1 MTTTA
6 QKIANL
12 KASILKSPPVCS
24 GTCPISAQDGILTYG
39 MKEDGSARW
48 VDLAK
53 ATPEQLNTLSEACQK
68 ATFGRNQEDILD
80 ETYRKAG
87 QMSAKDFTTRFNLEK
102 SGILDGVYTHLLEG
116 FGETGKR
123 IEAELYKLNVYG
135 KGSFFKA
142 HKDTP
147 RGEKMFGSLVV
158 VFPAAH
164 VGGALLLRHDG
175 KEEEF
180 NSAHILSSF
189 DTPTV
194 AYIAFYGDVEHEVAL
209 VESGHRVTL
218 TYNLYFAKATPAL
231 KWSPSAR
238 SSSDLTSSLSALLN
252 DETFLP
258 EGGILGFGL
267 RYAYPVNDRTSLHR
281 MKSVLKG
288 TDALL
293 VRASEQLGLE
303 TSLKAVYS
311 NDSGVIMLDS
321 ILMGSLGD
329 EQVEDS
335 IIERLNRD
343 YHGDILEQD
352 IYDTYDT
359 STVTEVTWITQ
370 MSSLIDLEATY
381 ISYGNEPSIEYIYGD
396 LALMVY
402 IPDPNN
408 LGLSQGSEKSEEEA
422 EL

>member
-1 MTTTA
+1 
-6 QKIANL
+6 
-12 KASILKSPPVCS
+12 
-24 GTCPISAQDGILTYG
+24 
-39 MKEDGSARW
+39 
-48 VDLAK
+48 
-53 ATPEQLNTLSEACQK
+53 
-68 ATFGRNQEDILD
+68 
-80 ETYRKAG
+80 
-87 QMSAKDFTTRFNLEK
+87 
-102 SGILDGVYTHLLEG
+102 
-116 FGETGKR
+116 
-123 IEAELYKLNVYG
+123 
-135 KGSFFKA
+135 
-142 HKDTP
+142 
-147 RGEKMFGSLVV
+147 MFGSLVV

-164 VGGALLLRHDG
+164 VGGAFLLRHDG

-267 RYAYPVNDRTSLHR
+267 RHAYPVNDRTSLHR

-329 EQVEDS
+329 EEVEDS

-352 IYDTYDT
+352 IYDT
-359 STVTEVTWITQ
+359 SIVTEVTWITQ

-402 IPDPNN
+402 ITDPSD
-408 LGLSQGSEKSEEEA
+408 LGLSQASEKSEEEG

>member
-1 MTTTA
+1 MPLCGLPTSPPP
-6 QKIANL
+6 L
-12 KASILKSPPVCS
+12 VHPPVCS

-48 VDLAK
+48 VDLVK

-87 QMSAKDFTTRFNLEK
+87 QMSATDFTTRFNLEK

-116 FGETGKR
+116 FGEAGKR

-147 RGEKMFGSLVV
+147 RGEKMFGSLVI

-189 DTPTV
+189 DAPTV
-194 AYIAFYGDVEHEVAL
+194 AYIAFYGDIEHEVAL

-238 SSSDLTSSLSALLN
+238 SSSDLKSSLSSLLN

-267 RYAYPVNDRTSLHR
+267 RTSLHR

-288 TDALL
+288 TDSLL
-293 VRASEQLGLE
+293 ARASEQLGLE

-311 NDSGVIMLDS
+311 KDSGVIMLDS

-329 EQVEDS
+329 EQVEES

-352 IYDTYDT
+352 PYDTYDT

-381 ISYGNEPSIEYIYGD
+381 ISYGNEPSIGYIYGD

-402 IPDPNN
+402 IPDLNDR
-408 LGLSQGSEKSEEEA
+408 GLAQDSEKSEEA